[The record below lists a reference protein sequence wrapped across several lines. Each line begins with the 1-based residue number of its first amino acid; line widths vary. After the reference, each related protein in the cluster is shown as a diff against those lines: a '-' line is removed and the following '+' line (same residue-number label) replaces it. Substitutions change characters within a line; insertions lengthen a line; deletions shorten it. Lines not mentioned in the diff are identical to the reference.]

1 MVLTKYLVAVL
12 ELRERVCPS
21 PQVTGITLIQSRVG
35 GKRLELLKEAGAES
49 APHCGALRSGQAE

>member
-1 MVLTKYLVAVL
+1 
-12 ELRERVCPS
+12 VCPS